1 MNRNA
6 RAASAWRQPMVW
18 LITAIPLA
26 SVVAT
31 VALVTVAGGPGATDD
46 IAESVHR
53 TAQVQVADLSADARA
68 RALGLRARVER
79 DGAGLRLHLLSGSV
93 DAHVPMQL
101 ALRHPTLAAR
111 DQVLALEPV
120 DGGWRARTTI
130 DLGHDW
136 NLQLTP
142 AGGRWRLQGRWLAR
156 EGDAVL
162 QPAVG
167 SPR

>member
-1 MNRNA
+1 
-6 RAASAWRQPMVW
+6 MVW
-18 LITAIPLA
+18 LITVIPLA
-26 SVVAT
+26 SVAAT

-46 IAESVHR
+46 IAEPVHR

-79 DGAGLRLHLLSGSV
+79 DGTGLRVRLLSGSL
-93 DAHVPMQL
+93 DARVPLQL

-111 DQVLALEPV
+111 DQVLVLDPV
-120 DGGWRARTTI
+120 AGGWRARTTA

-136 NLQLTP
+136 NLQLAP
-142 AGGRWRLQGRWLAR
+142 RDGRWRVQGRWQAR

-162 QPAVG
+162 QPALG
-167 SPR
+167 TAR